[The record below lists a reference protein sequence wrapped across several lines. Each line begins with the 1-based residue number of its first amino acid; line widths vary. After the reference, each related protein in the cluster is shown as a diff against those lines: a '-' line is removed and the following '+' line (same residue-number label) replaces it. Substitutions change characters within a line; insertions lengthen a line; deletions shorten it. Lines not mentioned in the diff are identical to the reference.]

1 MHLTSLDPLPTV
13 HLLPPQYAV
22 SLALL
27 ERLRPL
33 TMTVTGWVRGYKLRL
48 EAVDPMTDHIHIFVF
63 SDRAVGAS
71 VWYGRCWN

>member
-1 MHLTSLDPLPTV
+1 MPLTFLDPLPTV

-22 SLALL
+22 SLSLL

-33 TMTVTGWVRGYKLRL
+33 NVMVTSWARGYKLRL
-48 EAVDPMTDHIHIFVF
+48 EAIDPVTDHIHIFEF
-63 SDRAVGAS
+63 TDRAVGAS